1 MAYDIMEV
9 YQKFIGNK
17 IRRHYINKP
26 IQTTTRIM
34 YAKYDDEEDSIMV
47 YLKYSPDEYQ
57 RLILTKSVCTK
68 LYNGDKEALKYFMQK
83 LDVTLYEMLNDEVI
97 I

>member
-1 MAYDIMEV
+1 MSYDIMEV

-17 IRRHYINKP
+17 IRRHYVNKP
-26 IQTTTRIM
+26 IQTTTRIV
-34 YAKYDDEEDSIMV
+34 YANYDDEEDSIMV

-57 RLILTKSVCTK
+57 RLMLTKAMCTK
-68 LYNGDKEALKYFMQK
+68 LYNGDKEALKYFIQK
-83 LDVTLYEMLNDEVI
+83 LDVTFYEMLNDEVI